1 MSIRDQER
9 QARQAERRIYE
20 AMRRADREVGQKITA
35 RAYEA
40 SRRAEEVKRRIE
52 RGDVQPRPLPGMR
65 EDSLKSMESMP
76 SMKSSPSM
84 ESMESSDYVTQEVS
98 QEAQQAA
105 EAGEV
110 MMKDMPLEGTG
121 MDPADINTLDQLA
134 GGRPRGPRT
143 EGNRGYGFWGRSAPT
158 RRAQSGGAVK
168 GDDRGHG
175 RRGRHERACRAQS
188 RADERGDVRRRL
200 KTEVPEL

>member
-1 MSIRDQER
+1 MREAEKMSIRDQER

-20 AMRRADREVGQKITA
+20 AMRRADREVGKKITA
-35 RAYEA
+35 RAYDA

-84 ESMESSDYVTQEVS
+84 ESMESSDYVTQEAS

-121 MDPADINTLDQLA
+121 MDPEAAHEDLA
-134 GGRPRGPRT
+134 QRVT
-143 EGNRGYGFWGRSAPT
+143 EDTG
-158 RRAQSGGAVK
+158 SGGDPHLHAERK
-168 GDDRGHG
+168 AEELSKEMTEDTGAEGDMNVH
-175 RRGRHERACRAQS
+175 
-188 RADERGDVRRRL
+188 ADHKVEQMKEEMFEDV
-200 KTEVPEL
+200 

>member
-1 MSIRDQER
+1 MAEGEQAASPTLMREAEKMSIRDQER

-20 AMRRADREVGQKITA
+20 AMRRADREVGKKITA
-35 RAYEA
+35 RAYDA

-84 ESMESSDYVTQEVS
+84 KSMESSDCVT

-121 MDPADINTLDQLA
+121 MDPEAAHEDLA
-134 GGRPRGPRT
+134 QRVT
-143 EGNRGYGFWGRSAPT
+143 EDTG
-158 RRAQSGGAVK
+158 SGGDPHQHAERK
-168 GDDRGHG
+168 AEELSKEMTEDTGAQGDMQVHADRKVQQ
-175 RRGRHERACRAQS
+175 RGE
-188 RADERGDVRRRL
+188 EMFEDV
-200 KTEVPEL
+200 